1 LFARDAA
8 GYPAN
13 MARIQGTDNR
23 VELEKRHS
31 RRRKA
36 NPENRSEDP
45 EPHHAL
51 NNPASDPDP
60 TEFPD
65 PYDRREDP
73 RDPSHVGTPADPDDD
88 EDSPRPNPR
97 APSTSDP
104 HPPDFDEVKPAKGDE
119 G

>member
-1 LFARDAA
+1 
-8 GYPAN
+8 

-23 VELEKRHS
+23 AELEKRHS

-88 EDSPRPNPR
+88 EDAPRPNPR

>member
-1 LFARDAA
+1 MFARDAA

-88 EDSPRPNPR
+88 EDAPRPNPR

>member
-1 LFARDAA
+1 
-8 GYPAN
+8 

-23 VELEKRHS
+23 AELEKRHS

-36 NPENRSEDP
+36 NPENRSEDS

-88 EDSPRPNPR
+88 EDAPRPNPR